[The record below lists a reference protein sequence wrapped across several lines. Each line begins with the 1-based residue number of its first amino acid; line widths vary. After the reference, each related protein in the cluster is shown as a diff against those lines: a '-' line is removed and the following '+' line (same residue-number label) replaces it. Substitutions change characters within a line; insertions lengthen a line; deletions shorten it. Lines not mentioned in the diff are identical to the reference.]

1 MEKKGLYIHIPF
13 CVKKCAYCDFLSFS
27 NIEEEKMDMYIKALI
42 QEMNAIGKSGKIKI
56 STIYIGGGTPSILSV
71 KLFDELM
78 IGVKENFTLILN
90 GEFTVEVN
98 PGVITE
104 EQLESYILNG
114 VNRISIGLQS
124 TEDRLLK
131 ELGRI
136 HTYSDFI
143 DSYNR
148 IIKSGIENISV
159 DLMFALSN
167 QTMEEWKLTLE
178 KVIKLKPKHISAY
191 SLIIELDTPYYKRYE
206 EDKLIIPSDEIERE
220 MFWYAHERLEES
232 GYEHYEISNYALSG
246 FESKHNR
253 SYWTLSPYI
262 GVGLGSASYLEGI
275 RYKNETNLYTYIEGK
290 GNLEK
295 IRNIE
300 QEKDLQLELE
310 EVFFLGLRRIKG
322 ISLIDIEKKY
332 GKAVLNQY
340 KPIIESLLKEGWVI
354 KNNNYLFL
362 SKKGIDFSNRVL
374 SKFILS

>member
-167 QTMEEWKLTLE
+167 QTMEEWRNIHPRALR
-178 KVIKLKPKHISAY
+178 P
-191 SLIIELDTPYYKRYE
+191 
-206 EDKLIIPSDEIERE
+206 
-220 MFWYAHERLEES
+220 AHER
-232 GYEHYEISNYALSG
+232 H
-246 FESKHNR
+246 R
-253 SYWTLSPYI
+253 
-262 GVGLGSASYLEGI
+262 
-275 RYKNETNLYTYIEGK
+275 
-290 GNLEK
+290 
-295 IRNIE
+295 
-300 QEKDLQLELE
+300 
-310 EVFFLGLRRIKG
+310 
-322 ISLIDIEKKY
+322 
-332 GKAVLNQY
+332 
-340 KPIIESLLKEGWVI
+340 
-354 KNNNYLFL
+354 
-362 SKKGIDFSNRVL
+362 
-374 SKFILS
+374 